1 MSTNKFPSA
10 QSSQVLSDSLRGVL
24 MKTNVLKLIVSGFL
38 LSAVL
43 TACGIGGGPGNLGPL
58 TRVSGSGN
66 VVSETRNVSGF
77 DGVTITGAGNVLI
90 DQNGTE
96 SLTITADDNLLPYIT
111 TEVRGG
117 KLVIGF
123 KPGVLFDKV
132 KELTF
137 KVGAKNLNSV
147 QVDGAANVQGQNIAT
162 ENLSVNLNGAGAI
175 TLSGTATEQNVVLDG
190 VGAYNGA
197 ELISRR
203 AQVTDNGAGAAVV
216 RVSDQLEAI
225 VNGLGSIEYI
235 GNPQVTQKVSGLGT
249 VRQRP

>member
-1 MSTNKFPSA
+1 
-10 QSSQVLSDSLRGVL
+10 

-43 TACGIGGGPGNLGPL
+43 TACGISPL
-58 TRVSGSGN
+58 TRISGSGN
-66 VVSETRNVSGF
+66 VVSETREVSGF
-77 DGVTITGAGNVLI
+77 DGVTVTGAGNVVI
-90 DQNGTE
+90 DQTGAE
-96 SLTITADDNLLPYIT
+96 SLTITTDDNLLQYIT
-111 TEVRGG
+111 TEVRDGQ
-117 KLVIGF
+117 LVIEF
-123 KPGVLFDKV
+123 KRGVLFDPV

-147 QVDGAANVQGQNIAT
+147 QVDGAATVQGQNIAT
-162 ENLSVNLNGAGAI
+162 EKLSVRLNGAGVI

-197 ELISRR
+197 GLISRR
-203 AQVTDNGAGAAVV
+203 AQVTDNGAGTAVV
-216 RVSDQLEAI
+216 RVSDRLEAS

-235 GNPQVTQKVSGLGT
+235 GNPQVTQQVSGIGT

>member
-1 MSTNKFPSA
+1 
-10 QSSQVLSDSLRGVL
+10 

-43 TACGIGGGPGNLGPL
+43 TACGINLGPL

-66 VVSETRNVSGF
+66 VVTETRNVSGF
-77 DGVTITGAGNVLI
+77 DGVTVTGAGNIVI
-90 DQNGTE
+90 YQTGTE
-96 SLTITADDNLLPYIT
+96 SLTITTDDNLLQYIT
-111 TEVRGG
+111 TEIRGG

-123 KPGVLFDKV
+123 KPGVLFDTV

-137 KVGAKNLNSV
+137 KVGAKNLNSI
-147 QVDGAANVQGQNIAT
+147 QVDGAANVQGTNIAT
-162 ENLSVNLNGAGAI
+162 ENLSVQLNGAGAM
-175 TLSGTATEQNVVLDG
+175 TLSGKATEQNVVLDG

-197 ELISRR
+197 ELISQR

-216 RVSDQLEAI
+216 RVSDKLDAI

-235 GNPQVTQKVSGLGT
+235 GNPQVTEKVSGIGT